1 MAARSIQEMAAIEN
15 GRKVSELQ
23 ELLEV
28 RRQSAVPETVKTVS
42 CRYD

>member
-1 MAARSIQEMAAIEN
+1 MGGSINPDNGCNEN

-28 RRQSAVPETVKTVS
+28 RSKSAVAGDSKTVS